1 MTHEEKMRLKPGDL
15 VTPNRNAEDD
25 AGYAETIFQTVWKVE
40 EIQSEDSCIDLTV
53 TRCVI
58 DDNPCG
64 PPYEVNAKYFT
75 KAEIQIGDLVM
86 FDGEICRVE
95 DIGHYDEH
103 HDIHN
108 TIYLV
113 NRSEDLF
120 EADYFDCQKIP
131 PEMFLENDERDL
143 L

>member
-1 MTHEEKMRLKPGDL
+1 MTHEEKMQLKPGDL
-15 VTPNRNAEDD
+15 VTPTRNAEDD

-40 EIQSEDSCIDLTV
+40 EIQSTDSCVDLTV

-58 DDNPCG
+58 NDDQCG
-64 PPYEVNAKYFT
+64 PPYEVNSKYFT
-75 KAEIQIGDLVM
+75 KAEVQIGDPVM
-86 FDGEICRVE
+86 FNGEIYIVA
-95 DIGHYDEH
+95 DIGNYDDH
-103 HDIHN
+103 HDVHN

-113 NRSEDLF
+113 NRSDDLV

-131 PEMFLENDERDL
+131 PEMLLENDERDL